1 MKPTILV
8 SGHLTDDI
16 LSLLAQEYDV
26 RANRE
31 DRPMGRADLLEAVAG
46 ADGFLSMITD
56 AVDAELLDAAPR
68 LRVVSNMAVG
78 YNNID
83 VAAATARGIVVTNT
97 PGILTEATAELA
109 FALILAAAR
118 RVVDLDRRTR
128 AGEWTCWAPLLF
140 LSREVSGKTLGV
152 VGLGRIGRA
161 VARRARAFGMR
172 VLYHSRSRLEAAEER
187 DLGVEYAEKDE
198 LLATADFVSLHVPL
212 SAETRHLIG
221 RRELD
226 LMKPTAYLINTSRG
240 PVVDEAA
247 LVEALKARRIEGAGS
262 TSTRASRCSPR
273 DSRRSTTRSSFPTW
287 GAPRSRPGRRW
298 RAWRRRTSC
307 PPCAASGPRTWS
319 TRRCGPGE
327 GAESGSPRL
336 RRTGP
341 RGAQTIDCLSC
352 AGKL

>member
-1 MKPTILV
+1 MTPTILV

-16 LSLLAQEYDV
+16 LSLLAQECDV

-68 LRVVSNMAVG
+68 LRVVSNLAVG

-172 VLYHSRSRLEAAEER
+172 VLYHSRSRLEAEEER

-221 RRELD
+221 RRELG

-247 LVEALKARRIEGAGS
+247 LVEALKARRIEGAGLDVYENEPMLAPGLAALDNAVLLPHVGS
-262 TSTRASRCSPR
+262 ATVETRTKMARMAAENLLSALR
-273 DSRRSTTRSSFPTW
+273 
-287 GAPRSRPGRRW
+287 GERPAHVVNPEVW
-298 RAWRRRTSC
+298 PRRR
-307 PPCAASGPRTWS
+307 G
-319 TRRCGPGE
+319 
-327 GAESGSPRL
+327 
-336 RRTGP
+336 
-341 RGAQTIDCLSC
+341 
-352 AGKL
+352 

>member
-247 LVEALKARRIEGAGS
+247 LVEALKARRIEGAGLDVYENEPMLAPGLAALDNAVLLPHVGS
-262 TSTRASRCSPR
+262 ATVETRTKMARMAAENLLSALR
-273 DSRRSTTRSSFPTW
+273 
-287 GAPRSRPGRRW
+287 GERPAHVVNPEVW
-298 RAWRRRTSC
+298 PRRR
-307 PPCAASGPRTWS
+307 G
-319 TRRCGPGE
+319 
-327 GAESGSPRL
+327 
-336 RRTGP
+336 
-341 RGAQTIDCLSC
+341 
-352 AGKL
+352 

>member
-16 LSLLAQEYDV
+16 LSLLAQECDV

-172 VLYHSRSRLEAAEER
+172 VLYHSRSRLEAEEER

-221 RRELD
+221 RRELG

-247 LVEALKARRIEGAGS
+247 LVEALKARRIEGAGLDVYENEPMLAPGLAALDNAVLLPHVGS
-262 TSTRASRCSPR
+262 ATVETRAKMARMAAENLLSALR
-273 DSRRSTTRSSFPTW
+273 
-287 GAPRSRPGRRW
+287 GERPAHVVNPEVW
-298 RAWRRRTSC
+298 PRRR
-307 PPCAASGPRTWS
+307 G
-319 TRRCGPGE
+319 
-327 GAESGSPRL
+327 
-336 RRTGP
+336 
-341 RGAQTIDCLSC
+341 
-352 AGKL
+352 

>member
-247 LVEALKARRIEGAGS
+247 LVEALKARRIEGAGLDVYENEPMLAPGLAALDNAVLLPHVGS
-262 TSTRASRCSPR
+262 ATVETRAKMARMAAENLLSALR
-273 DSRRSTTRSSFPTW
+273 
-287 GAPRSRPGRRW
+287 GERPAHVVNPEVW
-298 RAWRRRTSC
+298 PRRR
-307 PPCAASGPRTWS
+307 G
-319 TRRCGPGE
+319 
-327 GAESGSPRL
+327 
-336 RRTGP
+336 
-341 RGAQTIDCLSC
+341 
-352 AGKL
+352 

>member
-16 LSLLAQEYDV
+16 LSLLAQECDV

-68 LRVVSNMAVG
+68 LRVVSNLAVG

-221 RRELD
+221 RRELG

-247 LVEALKARRIEGAGS
+247 LVEALKARRIEGAGLDVYENEPMLAPGLAALDNAVLLPHVGS
-262 TSTRASRCSPR
+262 ATVETRAKMARMAAENLLSALR
-273 DSRRSTTRSSFPTW
+273 
-287 GAPRSRPGRRW
+287 GERPAHVVNPEVW
-298 RAWRRRTSC
+298 PRRR
-307 PPCAASGPRTWS
+307 G
-319 TRRCGPGE
+319 
-327 GAESGSPRL
+327 
-336 RRTGP
+336 
-341 RGAQTIDCLSC
+341 
-352 AGKL
+352 

>member
-1 MKPTILV
+1 MTPTILV

-16 LSLLAQEYDV
+16 LSLLAQECDV

-56 AVDAELLDAAPR
+56 AVDAELMDAAPR

-247 LVEALKARRIEGAGS
+247 LVEALKARRIEGAGLDVYENEPMLTPGLAALDNAVLLPHVGS
-262 TSTRASRCSPR
+262 ATVETRAKMARMAAENLLSALR
-273 DSRRSTTRSSFPTW
+273 
-287 GAPRSRPGRRW
+287 GERPAHVVNPEVW
-298 RAWRRRTSC
+298 PRRR
-307 PPCAASGPRTWS
+307 G
-319 TRRCGPGE
+319 
-327 GAESGSPRL
+327 
-336 RRTGP
+336 
-341 RGAQTIDCLSC
+341 
-352 AGKL
+352 

>member
-1 MKPTILV
+1 MKHRILV
-8 SGHLTDDI
+8 SGHLTEDI
-16 LSLLAQEYDV
+16 LSLLAQECDV
-26 RANRE
+26 RANGE
-31 DRPMGRADLLEAVAG
+31 DRPMERAELLEAVA
-46 ADGFLSMITD
+46 AVDGYLSMITD
-56 AVDAELLDAAPR
+56 AVDAELMDAAPR

-247 LVEALKARRIEGAGS
+247 LVEALKARRIEGAGLDVYENEPLLAPGLTALENVVLMPHVGS
-262 TSTRASRCSPR
+262 ATVETRARMARMAAENLLSALR
-273 DSRRSTTRSSFPTW
+273 
-287 GAPRSRPGRRW
+287 GERPAHVVNPEVW
-298 RAWRRRTSC
+298 PRRR
-307 PPCAASGPRTWS
+307 G
-319 TRRCGPGE
+319 
-327 GAESGSPRL
+327 
-336 RRTGP
+336 
-341 RGAQTIDCLSC
+341 
-352 AGKL
+352 

>member
-1 MKPTILV
+1 MTPTILV

-16 LSLLAQEYDV
+16 LSLLAQECDV

-68 LRVVSNMAVG
+68 LRVVSNLAVG

-172 VLYHSRSRLEAAEER
+172 VLYHSRSRLEAEEER

-221 RRELD
+221 RRELG

-247 LVEALKARRIEGAGS
+247 LVEALKARRIEGAGLDVYES
-262 TSTRASRCSPR
+262 EPMLTPGLAALDNAVLLPHVGSATVETRTKMARMAAENLLSALR
-273 DSRRSTTRSSFPTW
+273 
-287 GAPRSRPGRRW
+287 GERPAHVVNPEVW
-298 RAWRRRTSC
+298 PRRR
-307 PPCAASGPRTWS
+307 G
-319 TRRCGPGE
+319 
-327 GAESGSPRL
+327 
-336 RRTGP
+336 
-341 RGAQTIDCLSC
+341 
-352 AGKL
+352 

>member
-16 LSLLAQEYDV
+16 LSLLAQECDV

-247 LVEALKARRIEGAGS
+247 LVEALKARRIEGAGLDVYENEPMLTPGLAALDNAVLLPHVGS
-262 TSTRASRCSPR
+262 ATVETRAKMARMAAENLLSALR
-273 DSRRSTTRSSFPTW
+273 
-287 GAPRSRPGRRW
+287 GERPAHVVNPEVW
-298 RAWRRRTSC
+298 PRRR
-307 PPCAASGPRTWS
+307 G
-319 TRRCGPGE
+319 
-327 GAESGSPRL
+327 
-336 RRTGP
+336 
-341 RGAQTIDCLSC
+341 
-352 AGKL
+352 

>member
-68 LRVVSNMAVG
+68 LRVVSNLAVG

-221 RRELD
+221 RRELG

-247 LVEALKARRIEGAGS
+247 LVEALKARRIEGAGLDVYENEPMLAPGLAALDNAVLLPHVGS
-262 TSTRASRCSPR
+262 ATVETRTKMARMAAENLLSALR
-273 DSRRSTTRSSFPTW
+273 
-287 GAPRSRPGRRW
+287 GERPAHVVNPEVW
-298 RAWRRRTSC
+298 PRRR
-307 PPCAASGPRTWS
+307 G
-319 TRRCGPGE
+319 
-327 GAESGSPRL
+327 
-336 RRTGP
+336 
-341 RGAQTIDCLSC
+341 
-352 AGKL
+352 

>member
-16 LSLLAQEYDV
+16 LSLLAQECDV

-68 LRVVSNMAVG
+68 LRVVSNLAVG

-172 VLYHSRSRLEAAEER
+172 VLYHSRSRLEAEEER

-221 RRELD
+221 RRELG

-247 LVEALKARRIEGAGS
+247 LVEALKARRIEGAGLDVYENEPMLAPGLAALDNAVLLPHVGS
-262 TSTRASRCSPR
+262 ATVETRAKMARMAAENLLSALR
-273 DSRRSTTRSSFPTW
+273 
-287 GAPRSRPGRRW
+287 GERPAHVVNPEVW
-298 RAWRRRTSC
+298 PRRR
-307 PPCAASGPRTWS
+307 G
-319 TRRCGPGE
+319 
-327 GAESGSPRL
+327 
-336 RRTGP
+336 
-341 RGAQTIDCLSC
+341 
-352 AGKL
+352 

>member
-172 VLYHSRSRLEAAEER
+172 VLYHSRSRLEAEEER

-247 LVEALKARRIEGAGS
+247 LVEALKARRIEGAGLDVYENEPMLTPGLAALDNAVLLPHVGS
-262 TSTRASRCSPR
+262 ATVETRTKMARMAAENLLSALR
-273 DSRRSTTRSSFPTW
+273 
-287 GAPRSRPGRRW
+287 GERPAHVVNPEVW
-298 RAWRRRTSC
+298 PRRR
-307 PPCAASGPRTWS
+307 G
-319 TRRCGPGE
+319 
-327 GAESGSPRL
+327 
-336 RRTGP
+336 
-341 RGAQTIDCLSC
+341 
-352 AGKL
+352 

>member
-16 LSLLAQEYDV
+16 LSLLAQECDV

-68 LRVVSNMAVG
+68 LRVVSNLAVG

-172 VLYHSRSRLEAAEER
+172 VLYHSRSRLEAEEER

-247 LVEALKARRIEGAGS
+247 LVEALKARRIEGAGLDVYENEPMLAPGLAALDNAVLLPHVGS
-262 TSTRASRCSPR
+262 ATVETRTKMARMAAENLLSALR
-273 DSRRSTTRSSFPTW
+273 
-287 GAPRSRPGRRW
+287 GERPAHVVNPEVW
-298 RAWRRRTSC
+298 PRRR
-307 PPCAASGPRTWS
+307 G
-319 TRRCGPGE
+319 
-327 GAESGSPRL
+327 
-336 RRTGP
+336 
-341 RGAQTIDCLSC
+341 
-352 AGKL
+352 

>member
-1 MKPTILV
+1 MTPTILV

-16 LSLLAQEYDV
+16 LSLLAQECDV

-56 AVDAELLDAAPR
+56 AVDAELMDAAPR

-247 LVEALKARRIEGAGS
+247 LVEALKARRIEGAGLDVYES
-262 TSTRASRCSPR
+262 EPMLTPGLAALDNAVLLPHVGSATVETRAKMARMAAENLLSALR
-273 DSRRSTTRSSFPTW
+273 
-287 GAPRSRPGRRW
+287 GERPAHVVNPEVW
-298 RAWRRRTSC
+298 PRRR
-307 PPCAASGPRTWS
+307 G
-319 TRRCGPGE
+319 
-327 GAESGSPRL
+327 
-336 RRTGP
+336 
-341 RGAQTIDCLSC
+341 
-352 AGKL
+352 

>member
-1 MKPTILV
+1 MTPTILV

-16 LSLLAQEYDV
+16 LSLLAQECDV

-56 AVDAELLDAAPR
+56 AVDAELMDAAPR

-172 VLYHSRSRLEAAEER
+172 VLYHSRSRLEAEEER

-221 RRELD
+221 RRELG

-247 LVEALKARRIEGAGS
+247 LVEALKARRIEGAGLDVYENEPMLAPGLAALDNAVLLPHVGS
-262 TSTRASRCSPR
+262 ATVETRTKMARMAAENLLSALR
-273 DSRRSTTRSSFPTW
+273 
-287 GAPRSRPGRRW
+287 GERPAHVVNPEVW
-298 RAWRRRTSC
+298 PRRR
-307 PPCAASGPRTWS
+307 G
-319 TRRCGPGE
+319 
-327 GAESGSPRL
+327 
-336 RRTGP
+336 
-341 RGAQTIDCLSC
+341 
-352 AGKL
+352 

>member
-247 LVEALKARRIEGAGS
+247 LVEALKARRIEGAGLDVYENEPMLTPGLAALDNAVLLPHVGS
-262 TSTRASRCSPR
+262 ATVETRAKMARMAAENLLSALR
-273 DSRRSTTRSSFPTW
+273 
-287 GAPRSRPGRRW
+287 GERPAHVVNPEVW
-298 RAWRRRTSC
+298 PRRR
-307 PPCAASGPRTWS
+307 G
-319 TRRCGPGE
+319 
-327 GAESGSPRL
+327 
-336 RRTGP
+336 
-341 RGAQTIDCLSC
+341 
-352 AGKL
+352 

>member
-172 VLYHSRSRLEAAEER
+172 VLYHSRSRLEAEEER

-247 LVEALKARRIEGAGS
+247 LVEALKARRIEGAGLDVYENEPMLAPGLAALDNAVLLPHVGS
-262 TSTRASRCSPR
+262 ATVETRTKMARMAAENLLSALR
-273 DSRRSTTRSSFPTW
+273 
-287 GAPRSRPGRRW
+287 GERPAHVVNPEVW
-298 RAWRRRTSC
+298 PRRR
-307 PPCAASGPRTWS
+307 G
-319 TRRCGPGE
+319 
-327 GAESGSPRL
+327 
-336 RRTGP
+336 
-341 RGAQTIDCLSC
+341 
-352 AGKL
+352 

>member
-16 LSLLAQEYDV
+16 LSLLAQECDV

-172 VLYHSRSRLEAAEER
+172 VLYHSRSRLEAEEER

-247 LVEALKARRIEGAGS
+247 LVEALKARRIEGAGLDVYENEPMLAPGLAALDNAVLLPQVGS
-262 TSTRASRCSPR
+262 ATVETRAKMARMAAENLLSALR
-273 DSRRSTTRSSFPTW
+273 
-287 GAPRSRPGRRW
+287 GERPAHVVNPEVW
-298 RAWRRRTSC
+298 PRRR
-307 PPCAASGPRTWS
+307 G
-319 TRRCGPGE
+319 
-327 GAESGSPRL
+327 
-336 RRTGP
+336 
-341 RGAQTIDCLSC
+341 
-352 AGKL
+352 

>member
-16 LSLLAQEYDV
+16 LSLLAQECDV

-68 LRVVSNMAVG
+68 LRVVSNLAVG

-172 VLYHSRSRLEAAEER
+172 VLYHSRSRLEAEEER

-221 RRELD
+221 RRELG

-247 LVEALKARRIEGAGS
+247 LVEALKARRIEGAGLDVYENEPMLAPGLAALDNAVLLPHVGS
-262 TSTRASRCSPR
+262 ATVETRTKMARMAAENLLSALR
-273 DSRRSTTRSSFPTW
+273 
-287 GAPRSRPGRRW
+287 GERPAHVVNPEVW
-298 RAWRRRTSC
+298 PRRR
-307 PPCAASGPRTWS
+307 G
-319 TRRCGPGE
+319 
-327 GAESGSPRL
+327 
-336 RRTGP
+336 
-341 RGAQTIDCLSC
+341 
-352 AGKL
+352 

>member
-1 MKPTILV
+1 MKHRILV
-8 SGHLTDDI
+8 SGHLTEDI
-16 LSLLAQEYDV
+16 LSLLAQECDV
-26 RANRE
+26 RANGE
-31 DRPMGRADLLEAVAG
+31 DRPMERAELLEAVA
-46 ADGFLSMITD
+46 AVDGYLSMITD
-56 AVDAELLDAAPR
+56 AVDAELMDAAPR

-172 VLYHSRSRLEAAEER
+172 VLYHSRSRLEAEEER

-247 LVEALKARRIEGAGS
+247 LVEALKARRIEGAGLDVYENEPMLAPGLAALDNAVLLPHVGS
-262 TSTRASRCSPR
+262 ATVETRTKMARMAAENLLSALL
-273 DSRRSTTRSSFPTW
+273 
-287 GAPRSRPGRRW
+287 GERPAHVVNPEVW
-298 RAWRRRTSC
+298 PRRR
-307 PPCAASGPRTWS
+307 G
-319 TRRCGPGE
+319 
-327 GAESGSPRL
+327 
-336 RRTGP
+336 
-341 RGAQTIDCLSC
+341 
-352 AGKL
+352 